1 METNCKRRVLKMKI
15 ENGKKVTLE
24 FVLRDKKG
32 NLLDKTTKGD
42 ELKFTYGDEAIVI
55 GLEEA
60 LLGKKVGDK
69 FNVKIS
75 PNKGYGEY
83 DENLTIE
90 MPIEDFDGMGLYE
103 GLEFEAETDNGIG
116 VFTIKEVISEEDKVV
131 VDGNH
136 PYAGMTLNFEIKVL
150 KVK

>member
-1 METNCKRRVLKMKI
+1 MNI
-15 ENGKKVTLE
+15 ENGKKITLE
-24 FVLRDKKG
+24 FVLRDDKG

-42 ELKFTYGDEAIVI
+42 ELNFTYGDEAVVI

-60 LLGKKVGDK
+60 LLGKKTGDK
-69 FNVKIS
+69 FNVKIT

-83 DENLTIE
+83 DEDLTIE
-90 MPIEDFDGMGLYE
+90 MPIGEFGDMGIYE
-103 GLEFEAETDNGIG
+103 GMEFEADTDDGVG

-136 PYAGMTLNFEIKVL
+136 PYAGMTLNFEIKVI

>member
-1 METNCKRRVLKMKI
+1 MNI
-15 ENGKKVTLE
+15 ENGKKITLE
-24 FVLRDKKG
+24 FVLRDDKG

-42 ELKFTYGDEAIVI
+42 ELNFIYGDEAVVI

-60 LLGKKVGDK
+60 LLGRKTGDK
-69 FNVKIS
+69 FNVKIT
-75 PNKGYGEY
+75 PDKGYGKY

-90 MPIEDFDGMGLYE
+90 MPIGEFGDMGIYE
-103 GLEFEAETDNGIG
+103 GMEFEADTDDGIG
-116 VFTIKEVISEEDKVV
+116 VFTIKEIISEEDKVV

-136 PYAGMTLNFEIKVL
+136 PYAGMTLNFEIKIV